1 MEQQELHY
9 CESTNDAKWGM
20 YGNAIDKCIEL
31 NDGTLMVDNDEYSS
45 QVNYCPYCGYEAKT
59 KIK

>member
-1 MEQQELHY
+1 
-9 CESTNDAKWGM
+9 M